1 MSYQDLILHL
11 RKLVDD
17 QKLRKMVSKRIRE
30 FELLRESSWKE
41 IFSELCFCMLT
52 ANSSAEACI
61 RIQRELG
68 PEGFLSL
75 PEESLARK
83 LAELGHRYPRTRAR
97 YIVEARK
104 YAKDLKRVVLSL
116 SEERAREWLVRNIK
130 GIGMK
135 EASHF
140 LRNIG
145 AKNLAIIDRHVLR
158 ALKEYKIINSIPRSL
173 TKSKYLE
180 IENVLRKAARDLG
193 ITLAELDLYLWYSRT
208 GKVLK

>member
-11 RKLVDD
+11 RKLVED

-52 ANSSAEACI
+52 ANSSAEVCI

-75 PEESLARK
+75 LEESLARK

-158 ALKEYKIINSIPRSL
+158 ALKEYKIIDSIPRSL

-180 IENVLRKAARDLG
+180 IEGILRKAARDLG